1 MEMSPERRA
10 ALEAIAQI
18 RVGNVAHRHLPWARH
33 TLRIPEWDYYALVR
47 LYPGLNALDPVE
59 RSAAWEQFEKSPFSE
74 PYRIGRISK
83 GVVRNGL
90 ILPTPSN
97 RKEL

>member
-1 MEMSPERRA
+1 MSPERRA

-33 TLRIPEWDYYALVR
+33 TMRIPEQDYYALVR
-47 LYPGLNALDPVE
+47 LYPGLNALDPTE
-59 RSAAWEQFEKSPFSE
+59 RNAAWEQFEKGPFSE

-90 ILPTPSN
+90 ILSTPPN
-97 RKEL
+97 RKEV